1 MENVAAMNDSL
12 KELALRN
19 IADNEEILFHWD
31 VIAINWEP
39 SEAKEFLQMIM
50 QQYITV
56 RGFSF
61 VNGFMELYKQSNKK
75 STQKVKGLRKTL
87 ARMS

>member
-1 MENVAAMNDSL
+1 MNGSL
-12 KELALRN
+12 KELALRK
-19 IADNEEILFHWD
+19 IADNEDVLFHWD

-50 QQYITV
+50 EQYITV

-75 STQKVKGLRKTL
+75 TTENERIKENTWFK
-87 ARMS
+87 AWMSWWLK